1 MNRMVRKQIYIES
14 EQDAR
19 LKERARE
26 LGLTESEVIRRAIDE
41 ALSGTLRRSRAIEA
55 WDAALEFARARVNLP
70 GAGSGGGR
78 GWTREELYD
87 ERPKYL
93 SRG

>member
-1 MNRMVRKQIYIES
+1 MSRMVRKQIYIES
-14 EQDAR
+14 VQDTR

-26 LGLTESEVIRRAIDE
+26 LGLTESEIIRRAIDD
-41 ALSGTLRRSRAIEA
+41 ALDGSLHRTRAISA
-55 WDAALEFARARVNLP
+55 WNSALEFARSRANEP
-70 GAGSGGGR
+70 GAGSGGPR